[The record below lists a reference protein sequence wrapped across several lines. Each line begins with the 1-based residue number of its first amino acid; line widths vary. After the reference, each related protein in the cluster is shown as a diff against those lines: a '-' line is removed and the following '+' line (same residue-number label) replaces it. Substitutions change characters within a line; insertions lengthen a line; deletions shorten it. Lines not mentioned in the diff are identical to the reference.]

1 MPEMRSLV
9 SKGLMLCVALA
20 FATID
25 ASVSFA
31 ADPVPAKQLFGRRD
45 VPADMRARSIGSYAK
60 GCLAGGAALP
70 VDGPY
75 WQAMRLSRNRNWG
88 HPVLVSYLEKLA
100 ETVATKDGWN
110 GLMVGDLAQP
120 RGGPMLTGHASH
132 QIGLD
137 ADIWLRPMP
146 DRVLSR
152 KEREEISAIS
162 VLKKNT
168 LYVDD
173 NVWTDAHLR
182 VLKRAASYD
191 EVARIFV
198 HPGIKK
204 KLCETAGN
212 DRAFL
217 RKIRPWYGHHYHF
230 HVRLNCPTGSKG
242 CKNQATPPAG
252 DSCGAP
258 LDFWFK
264 KMSEKPPKPTKPSTK
279 PAKPV
284 KPRYTKLSDLPQAC
298 GTVLDAPAPGGIA
311 VRKLALTWPPHPWKN
326 APPPKARPIR

>member
-1 MPEMRSLV
+1 MPEMRSLL
-9 SKGLMLCVALA
+9 SKGLWLSMALTFVLA
-20 FATID
+20 DIPL
-25 ASVSFA
+25 SYA

-88 HPVLVSYLEKLA
+88 HPVLVAYLERLA
-100 ETVATKDGWN
+100 EVAATKDGWN

-120 RGGPMLTGHASH
+120 RGGPMLSGHASH

-146 DRVLSR
+146 DRVLTR

-162 VLKKNT
+162 VLKNKT
-168 LYVDD
+168 LTVDD
-173 NVWTDAHLR
+173 NIWTDAHFR

-204 KLCETAGN
+204 KLCSTAGN

-217 RKIRPWYGHHYHF
+217 RKIRPWWGHHYHF
-230 HVRLNCPTGSKG
+230 HVRLNCPAGSQG
-242 CKNQATPPAG
+242 CQNQATPPPG
-252 DSCGAP
+252 DGCGEP
-258 LDFWFK
+258 LDYWFK
-264 KMSEKPPKPTKPSTK
+264 KMTQ
-279 PAKPV
+279 PAKKPKKTTKKATRPV
-284 KPRYTKLSDLPQAC
+284 TPRYTKLSDLPQAC